1 MLEMPNAEAS
11 SRVSATA
18 IKSFMTEAFCAC
30 GLPVAD
36 AEITAGAMLDADLSG
51 SDAHGIFR
59 LPAYVRNLK
68 HGHINAHPN
77 IRVIERSPAT
87 ALVDGD
93 NGMGHLV
100 MTHVANKAVEIARES
115 GIGWVGAR
123 RSNHAGAASTYAAIP
138 LAHGMVGIYSAVS
151 GSNFMAP
158 WGGAEPLLGTNP
170 IAIAIPSGKEA
181 PVVLDI
187 ATSVASNG
195 SIRAYALEGKPMP
208 EGWVISRADGKP
220 ITDGRRL
227 AEGMFV
233 PLGGYKGS
241 GLALVLGL
249 LAGPLN
255 RAAFGRDI
263 KDVNAEQVSETNTGQ
278 FVVALDVARF
288 LPLEQFGVE
297 VDRHMRDLASSARL
311 PGVDEIRIPGQ
322 GREKRRAE
330 RQKNGVPLSTA
341 LIKQL
346 GELAASLGIAPLTAR
361 T

>member
-1 MLEMPNAEAS
+1 VPKSTDNS
-11 SRVSATA
+11 PRFSAAA
-18 IKSFMTEAFCAC
+18 IRAFMTDAFRAC
-30 GLPVAD
+30 GLPEAD
-36 AEITAGAMLDADLSG
+36 AAIVAGAMLDADLSG
-51 SDAHGIFR
+51 ADAHGIFR
-59 LPAYVRNLK
+59 LPGYVRTLK
-68 HGHINAHPN
+68 NGHINPRAD

-100 MTHVANKAVEIARES
+100 MTFAANLAVEIAREA
-115 GIGWVGAR
+115 GVAWIGVR
-123 RSNHAGAASTYAAIP
+123 RSNHSGAGSTYAAIP

-170 IAIAIPSGKEA
+170 IAVAIPAGEEA

-195 SIRAYALEGKPMP
+195 AIRTYAAEGRPLP
-208 EGWVISRADGKP
+208 EGWVISREDGKP

-233 PLGGYKGS
+233 PVGEYKGS

-249 LAGPLN
+249 LGGPLN

-263 KDVNAEQVSETNTGQ
+263 KDTNADQSRETNTGH

-288 LPLEQFGVE
+288 LPLADFKAEI
-297 VDRHMRDLASSARL
+297 DRHVRDLGSSKRL
-311 PGVDEIRIPGQ
+311 PGFNGIRIPGQ
-322 GREKRRAE
+322 GRVARRADRE
-330 RQKNGVPLSTA
+330 QNGVPLSET
-341 LIKQL
+341 LLQQL
-346 GELAASLGIAPLTAR
+346 ADVAKSVAIAPLTER

>member
-1 MLEMPNAEAS
+1 VPTDAETS
-11 SRVSATA
+11 IRVPAAA
-18 IKSFMTEAFCAC
+18 IQSFMTDAFCAC
-30 GLPVAD
+30 GLPAAD
-36 AEITAGAMLDADLSG
+36 AAVVAGAMLDADLSG
-51 SDAHGIFR
+51 SDAHGVFR
-59 LPAYVRNLK
+59 LPGYVRSLK
-68 HGHINAHPN
+68 RGHVNPRPDIK
-77 IRVIERSPAT
+77 VVERGPAT

-100 MTHVANKAVEIARES
+100 MTHVANTAVEMARAS
-115 GIGWVGAR
+115 GLAWVGAR

-138 LAHGMVGIYSAVS
+138 LAHRMIGIYSAVS

-170 IAIAIPSGKEA
+170 IAVAIPAGKEA

-187 ATSVASNG
+187 ATSVVSNG
-195 SIRAYALEGKPMP
+195 AIRSYALEGKPMP
-208 EGWVISRADGKP
+208 EGWVINRADGKP
-220 ITDGRRL
+220 ITDGRKL

-255 RAAFGRDI
+255 RAAFGRDV
-263 KDVNAEQVSETNTGQ
+263 KDVNTEQAKETNTGQ
-278 FVVALDVARF
+278 FVIALDVARF
-288 LPLEQFGVE
+288 LPLDQFGAE
-297 VDRHMRDLASSARL
+297 VDRHVRDLAASPRL

-322 GREKRRAE
+322 GRQARRDD
-330 RQKNGVPLSTA
+330 RQRNGVPLSEA

-346 GELAASLGIAPLTAR
+346 AEVANSLGIAPLTAR
-361 T
+361 S